1 MGLFDYAPGGAA
13 PQPGPRRGPE
23 RDPRRAP
30 ARGTPWEFRLLVL
43 GPVYLLAAAAIAIAG
58 AFVYFTTTIP
68 DPMVLRHKAN
78 APVVRILARDGSLL
92 AERGGAAPYIPI
104 DLLPRHLV
112 DAVIATEDRR
122 FYSHRGV
129 DPAGLARAILVNL
142 RAGRSVQ
149 GGSTITQQ
157 LAKNMFLTPE
167 RTLWRKVGEL
177 VLALW
182 LEMRL
187 SKPDILELYLNRV
200 YFGAGAYGV
209 ESAARRFFNK
219 GAQEVT
225 LAEAAVLAGL
235 LKAPSRYSPASNPE
249 AALARAQGVVAKM
262 VEVGLATA
270 IDAEMTKI
278 DAVRFADAQIMRG
291 ETGVEYAVDA
301 VLERLPGLVAG
312 EAREIVVETTIDA
325 TLQRKAQQIV
335 FDMLS
340 TEGRALEAGQAAV
353 VVLDPDGGVTVLV
366 GGRSWAESQFNRALR
381 ARRQPGSAFKPFVYL
396 VALENGLTPD
406 SIVHDL
412 PVHIKGWSPGNDDG
426 RFRGA
431 LTLRE
436 ALAKSINTV
445 AVRLQMRFK
454 AHRTVEA
461 AHRLGIRSELR
472 EDGSLALGTSEV
484 TLLELTGAYGAFATG
499 GRLVEPHIVRRVV
512 TGSGRVL
519 YARPPSKAPVVV
531 ASPQVGALNDMLN
544 AVVVLGTGRRA
555 ALPLH
560 PASGKTGTTQE
571 FRDAWFVGY
580 TAHWI
585 GGVWVGNDDRHP
597 MNKVKGGNLPAR
609 IWREIM
615 GPAHEGKTPTALPGT
630 VPAAP
635 LAPGIAKAVAEPA
648 AALPA
653 MPPGPI
659 DPGLFE
665 RALDADSDIGPRP
678 QPAAAP
684 APARSSWIDRAVHQ
698 LRRWAAAAKAG

>member
-1 MGLFDYAPGGAA
+1 MGLFDYAPGGAG
-13 PQPGPRRGPE
+13 QPGPRPKRGVSWE
-23 RDPRRAP
+23 VRLFFLAP
-30 ARGTPWEFRLLVL
+30 IYLV
-43 GPVYLLAAAAIAIAG
+43 VAAAVAMGA
-58 AFVYFTTTIP
+58 AFVYYTTTIP

-78 APVVRILARDGSLL
+78 APLVRILARDGSVL

-104 DLLPRHLV
+104 DLLPRHLI
-112 DAVIATEDRR
+112 DAVLATEDRR
-122 FYSHRGV
+122 FYAHRGV
-129 DPAGLARAILVNL
+129 DFAGLSRAFLTNL
-142 RAGRSVQ
+142 RAGRLLQ

-167 RTLWRKVGEL
+167 RTLWRKAGEL

-209 ESAARRFFNK
+209 EAAARRFFNK

-225 LAEAAVLAGL
+225 LAEAAVLAGV

-262 VEVGLATA
+262 VEAGFATA
-270 IDAEMTKI
+270 IDAELTKI
-278 DAVRFADAQIMRG
+278 DAVRFADPQIMRG

-301 VLERLPGLVAG
+301 VLERLPSLIAG

-325 TLQRKAQQIV
+325 NLQRKAQQIV
-335 FDMLS
+335 HDMLA
-340 TEGRALEAGQAAV
+340 TEGRSLEAGQAAV
-353 VVLDPDGGVTVLV
+353 VVLDMDGGITVLV

-412 PVHIKGWSPGNDDG
+412 PILTKGWNPGNDDG

-431 LTLRE
+431 VTLRE

-445 AVRLQMRFK
+445 AIRLQMRFK

-472 EDGSLALGTSEV
+472 QDATLALGTSEV
-484 TLLELTGAYGAFATG
+484 TLLELTGAYGAFASG

-519 YARPPSKAPVVV
+519 YERPRRDPPVVI
-531 ASPQVGALNDMLN
+531 APPQVGALNDMLN
-544 AVVVLGTGRRA
+544 AVLISGTGRRA
-555 ALPLH
+555 ALLLH

-585 GGVWVGNDDRHP
+585 GGVWVGNDDRRP
-597 MNKVKGGNLPAR
+597 MHKVSGGSLPAR
-609 IWREIM
+609 LWREIM

-630 VPAAP
+630 VPIAP
-635 LAPGIAKAVAEPA
+635 LAPGPEKAPTDAAAVAPV
-648 AALPA
+648 
-653 MPPGPI
+653 PPGPI
-659 DPGLFE
+659 HPGLFE
-665 RALDADSDIGPRP
+665 RALDPDTDVGPRP
-678 QPAAAP
+678 QPAASP
-684 APARSSWIDRAVHQ
+684 APARSSWVDRAVLQ
-698 LRRWAAAAKAG
+698 LRRWVSAAKAG